1 MCRIYLQRQLRS
13 YNSLL
18 RCDVSSLH
26 ICLILFLVYHTN
38 LFNSR
43 LDNDTIVVT
52 AGSSR
57 LNIAGTD
64 YLYGVQQVVINTKG
78 DIALIQVIFQS
89 FSELVT
95 IVHLLKLFTSII
107 IRLQEASC
115 SMKMSTSF
123 VSTKPTTMNLRA
135 TL

>member
-1 MCRIYLQRQLRS
+1 M
-13 YNSLL
+13 
-18 RCDVSSLH
+18 SSLH

-57 LNIAGTD
+57 LNIAGAD
-64 YLYGVQQVVINTKG
+64 YLYGVQQVVTNTKG

-95 IVHLLKLFTSII
+95 IVHLLKLCTSII
-107 IRLQEASC
+107 IRLQEASF